1 MKVSIIVPV
10 YNTQDYLK
18 KCLDSLV
25 NQTYNNIEIILIND
39 GSPDNSEKIILKYK
53 EKYPKLI
60 KYYKQKN
67 KGQGAARNLGIKK
80 ASGDYITFVDSDDYV
95 DINMIEEMI
104 NQKGDIIICDILK
117 EENDKQIYFNNY
129 WNVKEDASKNYMTS
143 HMGPV
148 ARLYKAS
155 LFKDNN
161 IYFKEGV
168 IYEDLATVPLLGLHT
183 KNIKYINKAF
193 YHYVIR
199 RGSSMKQI
207 KYNKVLENIF
217 EVMGYL
223 NSAIPDEYH
232 EELEYLYIEHL
243 LYSASLRFLKFN
255 RKDKML
261 IIRNIIKEKYPHY
274 KNNIYYKN
282 KSIKFK
288 VVCSLIY
295 HKIYLPLRLV
305 GGK

>member
-10 YNTQDYLK
+10 FNTEAYLK

-25 NQTYNNIEIILIND
+25 KQTYKNIEIILIND
-39 GSPDNSEKIILKYK
+39 GTMDNSEKIILKYK
-53 EKYPKLI
+53 EKYPGI
-60 KYYKQKN
+60 IRYYKQKN

-80 ASGDYITFVDSDDYV
+80 AKGEYITFVDSDDYV
-95 DINMIEEMI
+95 DKNMIDKMI
-104 NQKGDIIICDILK
+104 SMQADIVICDILK
-117 EENDKQIYFNNY
+117 EENDKTIYFNNY
-129 WNVKEDASKNYMTS
+129 WNIKNDPSKNYMTS

-168 IYEDLATVPLLGLHT
+168 IYEDLATVPLLGMYT
-183 KNIKYINKAF
+183 NNIKYVNEAF

-207 KYNKVLENIF
+207 KYNKVLESIF
-217 EVMGYL
+217 NVMGYL
-223 NSAIPDEYH
+223 SENITDNYKD
-232 EELEYLYIEHL
+232 ELEYLYIEHL

-255 RKDKML
+255 RKDKVN
-261 IIRNIIKEKYPHY
+261 IVRNIIRKKYPNY

-288 VVCSLIY
+288 VVCTLIY